1 MVFTLLLKLG
11 AAPLHGWFL
20 SLVKTVNIYVLFLL
34 STVQKIIPLIIIR
47 ILNYWVGLVFFVSIL
62 SFMLILLMGLRL
74 LRFFKILALS
84 RINNLVWI
92 LIRILRGFQYLIFYF
107 FIYTWLFMG
116 VYFVFRETNKRMFH
130 HVQIATAINKFYIIF
145 VLLSIGGLP
154 PMVGFLGKVSVI
166 KVTLISVRSIFMIFL
181 LFSSLIILFIYVRF
195 RYLAVSFSP
204 FMPGTQKKKFFFTKN
219 NFYIASVIIIWPA
232 IVF

>member
-1 MVFTLLLKLG
+1 
-11 AAPLHGWFL
+11 
-20 SLVKTVNIYVLFLL
+20 
-34 STVQKIIPLIIIR
+34 
-47 ILNYWVGLVFFVSIL
+47 
-62 SFMLILLMGLRL
+62 
-74 LRFFKILALS
+74 
-84 RINNLVWI
+84 
-92 LIRILRGFQYLIFYF
+92 
-107 FIYTWLFMG
+107 MG